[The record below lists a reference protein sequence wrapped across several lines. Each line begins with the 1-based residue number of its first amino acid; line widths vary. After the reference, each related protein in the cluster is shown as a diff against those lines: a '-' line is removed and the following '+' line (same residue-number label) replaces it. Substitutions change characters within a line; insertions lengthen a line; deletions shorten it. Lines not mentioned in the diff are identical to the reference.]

1 MKESKREISF
11 LRLVATKD
19 NFEQMIRKEPKV
31 LHISCHG
38 IKIEAR
44 HQPMQLNCDGSRKEY
59 HYLLFENSYGAGE
72 LVSGEQLQ
80 NFMQSTKHQ
89 IDVVFVAACDSEYIG
104 KIFQRCG
111 AKHVVC
117 VE

>member
-1 MKESKREISF
+1 LKESKREINF

-44 HQPMQLNCDGSRKEY
+44 LQPMQLNYGGSRKED